1 MSPREALNEAYRLRG
16 EPLNPGVHRSLRMLD
31 AAVARI
37 GFTGRKVPQGG
48 APKAVLEAFVMG
60 VHALAAW
67 HAVTTGEQHETA
79 AEMADDRAWL
89 AAFHAGAATA
99 MSGVAKPGP
108 RPGSAASELVAM
120 LTESFPISVASA
132 NALLAK
138 PMDDSTARRTARKYF
153 PGAN

>member
-16 EPLNPGVHRSLRMLD
+16 EPLNPGVHRSLRMLG

-37 GFTGRKVPQGG
+37 GFTGGKVPQGG

-60 VHALAAW
+60 MQAVATW

-89 AAFHAGAATA
+89 AAVHAGAATA

-108 RPGSAASELVAM
+108 RAGSAASELVAM
-120 LTESFPISVASA
+120 LAENFPISVAAA
-132 NALLAK
+132 NALIPK
-138 PMDDSTARRTARKYF
+138 PMDDSTARRIARKYF
-153 PGAN
+153 PGAS